1 MITMQKLLATLLLTV
16 VFASESSAQ
25 QCQSLGHCR
34 ADAPAGGALLHKPNS
49 NGNLIW
55 TSPCGDNTA
64 TRHAD
69 PVCEEIAS
77 CPAAGG
83 FGKFLKSVTFNCK
96 VKHFDGYFG
105 LDGITFGILDW
116 TAANIPEL
124 MRAYTARNPQKFDEV
139 FGPLN
144 LPMKNGCLA
153 ANWVCDANKQA
164 RFMCDAKVK
173 DAFSKAVRE
182 PDFQKAQADVA
193 LRAYETRLVRYS
205 VLGLKTEYGNT
216 AMAVLG
222 NNLVNSAACR
232 PAAWKASCAR
242 KKDETQL
249 VDCMLDEYVAH
260 ACRGSKRGSEE
271 RRAAIKEI
279 FKGAQPS
286 TILHPSAQDVAA
298 CTSKWGA
305 GS

>member
-1 MITMQKLLATLLLTV
+1 MISAKKLLAALLTAA
-16 VFASESSAQ
+16 FSIDESTAQ
-25 QCQSLGHCR
+25 QCPSLGQCR
-34 ADAPAGGALLHKPNS
+34 ADDTMGGALIHRRSTAGLM
-49 NGNLIW
+49 IW
-55 TSPCGDNTA
+55 TSPCGDNTSTA
-64 TRHAD
+64 HAD

-96 VKHFDGYFG
+96 KKHFDGYFG
-105 LDGITFGILDW
+105 LDGVTFGILDW
-116 TAANIPEL
+116 TAADISEVVH
-124 MRAYTARNPQKFDEV
+124 AYKERNPQKFDEI

-144 LPMKNGCLA
+144 LPMKNGCIP

-164 RFMCDAKVK
+164 KFMCDVKIK

-182 PDFQKAQADVA
+182 PDFQKAQVDVA
-193 LRAYETRLVRYS
+193 LRAYEKRLKRYS
-205 VLGLKTEYGNT
+205 SLSLKNEYGNS
-216 AMAVLG
+216 AMAVVA

-232 PAAWKASCAR
+232 PAAWKASCSR
-242 KKDETQL
+242 YKDETQL

-260 ACRGSKRGSEE
+260 ACRGSKKGSED

-279 FKGAQPS
+279 FSNSQPS
-286 TILHPSAQDVAA
+286 TIVHPSVQDVVA
-298 CTSKWGA
+298 CTNKWGK